1 MHWKFYS
8 LISVQ
13 KKLPFNV
20 TGFIS
25 PVNGLVTFYIDIE
38 TTECAKKQ
46 TVFQRKIE
54 YFRGK

>member
-20 TGFIS
+20 TGFMS
-25 PVNGLVTFYIDIE
+25 PVNGLVTFYIGIE

-46 TVFQRKIE
+46 TMFQRKI
-54 YFRGK
+54 